1 MWGGNQHHRLA
12 STDRRADR
20 FIPFFCA
27 WPQVCFVNPDANLLS
42 FQVGSQA
49 GDELLVSMRVG
60 EKDKHLR
67 LIHSWLPSF
76 TLSSDQERCFRKRY
90 GWCSYRGM
98 ALQFAVFYYGCGG
111 VSTSIA
117 FFTGR

>member
-49 GDELLVSMRVG
+49 DDELLVSMRVG

-67 LIHSWLPSF
+67 LIHSWLPSRF
-76 TLSSDQERCFRKRY
+76 LQSRRGASERDTD
-90 GWCSYRGM
+90 G
-98 ALQFAVFYYGCGG
+98 ALTEARLFNSLY
-111 VSTSIA
+111 STMDVVVCQQA
-117 FFTGR
+117 